1 MTRGA
6 NYLIVEEDFLGK
18 RPLVLK
24 DVGPHDRHRTVT
36 NDIENVVREL
46 SVSGRLRP
54 GQRLLY
60 RDSAGELTE
69 ALHQGGRFTEFAV
82 PFEAGVD
89 AHEIGGEA

>member
-6 NYLIVEEDFLGK
+6 NYLIVEDDFLGK

-36 NDIENVVREL
+36 NDIESVVREL

-69 ALHQGGRFTEFAV
+69 ALHQDGRFTEFAA
-82 PFEAGVD
+82 PSD
-89 AHEIGGEA
+89 ADIDLLGGEA